1 MDKKNL
7 PLIMGVVVFAL
18 VIRNI
23 QLMRQVS
30 KLKEEVAQLKIQPK
44 QMKEREWLNKNKD
57 RNMKVL
63 MGILAICVIALVID
77 SKKNK

>member
-23 QLMRQVS
+23 QLMREVS
-30 KLKEEVAQLKIQPK
+30 KLKEEVANLKIEPK
-44 QMKEREWLNKNKD
+44 
-57 RNMKVL
+57 
-63 MGILAICVIALVID
+63 
-77 SKKNK
+77 

>member
-30 KLKEEVAQLKIQPK
+30 TLKQEVANLKIEPK
-44 QMKEREWLNKNKD
+44 
-57 RNMKVL
+57 
-63 MGILAICVIALVID
+63 
-77 SKKNK
+77 

>member
-23 QLMRQVS
+23 QLMREVS
-30 KLKEEVAQLKIQPK
+30 KLKEEIAQLKIEPK
-44 QMKEREWLNKNKD
+44 
-57 RNMKVL
+57 
-63 MGILAICVIALVID
+63 
-77 SKKNK
+77 

>member
-30 KLKEEVAQLKIQPK
+30 KLKEEIATLKIEPK
-44 QMKEREWLNKNKD
+44 
-57 RNMKVL
+57 
-63 MGILAICVIALVID
+63 
-77 SKKNK
+77 